1 MSEPPRERSPGEP
14 VQPGEWGLLQWA
26 LRRDLR
32 LAMRRRSD
40 VLTVLGFFVLACSM
54 FPLAIGPQREWLMRI
69 GPGVIWVSALLAVL
83 LALPRLFE
91 LDHGDG
97 TLDAM
102 LASGHPLPMIV
113 AGKLLAAWLVT
124 GLPLIVLAPVLALA
138 FSMPAES
145 IALLVASLLLGTPVL
160 LGLGAVAAAL
170 TLGLKAGPTLVTL
183 LCLPLYV
190 PVLVFGAGSVETQSA
205 GLSPAA
211 HLALLGAGMLT
222 VSLLAPLVS
231 AYALRISVE

>member
-1 MSEPPRERSPGEP
+1 MTGPGAFA
-14 VQPGEWGLLQWA
+14 WA

-40 VLTVLGFFVLACSM
+40 ALNVLGFFVLACSM
-54 FPLAIGPQREWLMRI
+54 FPLAVGPQREWLMRI
-69 GPGVIWVSALLAVL
+69 GPGVIWVAALLATM

-91 LDHGDG
+91 HDHADG

-102 LASGHPLPMIV
+102 IASGRPLPLVV
-113 AGKLLAAWLVT
+113 AGKLVATWLVT
-124 GLPLIVLAPVLALA
+124 ALPLIVLTPVLAIA
-138 FSMPAES
+138 FSLPAD
-145 IALLVASLLLGTPVL
+145 ALPTMLASLLLGTPVL

-190 PVLVFGAGSVETQSA
+190 PVLVFGAGAVEAQAS
-205 GLSPAA
+205 GLSPHA
-211 HLALLGAGMLT
+211 HLALLAAGML
-222 VSLLAPLVS
+222 VAALAAPPVAAL
-231 AYALRISVE
+231 ALRISVE